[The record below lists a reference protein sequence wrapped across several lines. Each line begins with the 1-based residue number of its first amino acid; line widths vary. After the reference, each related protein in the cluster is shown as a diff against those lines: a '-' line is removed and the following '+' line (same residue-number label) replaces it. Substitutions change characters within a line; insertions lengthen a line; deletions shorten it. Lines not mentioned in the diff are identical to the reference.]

1 MTEDAPQD
9 SPSTAAEVRPVDAPA
24 SDATETQD
32 SLLLP
37 GVLPDVE
44 SLALDQGLQHLR
56 EIGADCFDPVGFGY
70 IDALVA
76 RAQRAEGA
84 LREWYDERARR
95 ELGLYADRAEA
106 ARCDWVRRAQA
117 LYEREPALA
126 PAINAALGNWD
137 GRALARL
144 ERSLDVSREPG
155 PLLALVSQIEA
166 LHRDS
171 PVEESA
177 DGLEQQLRQQELQI
191 LAEYGS
197 TAERQELRSAR
208 SYRQRMQRTG
218 AEQLLAHSVA
228 EAPQESGPLNPQK
241 LATRALS
248 TMQQLSPACSARF
261 VSWLNTLLYL
271 EKLDQS

>member
-1 MTEDAPQD
+1 MTETVPQD
-9 SPSTAAEVRPVDAPA
+9 TPALEAEVVTANGPDNEADTA
-24 SDATETQD
+24 SG
-32 SLLLP
+32 LHLP
-37 GVLPDVE
+37 GPVPDVE
-44 SLALDQGLQHLR
+44 SLALDRGLAQLR
-56 EIGADCFDPVGFGY
+56 EIGAEYFDPPGFSY
-70 IDALVA
+70 LDALVA
-76 RAQRAEGA
+76 RAQGAEGQLA
-84 LREWYDERARR
+84 EWYEGRARC
-95 ELGLYADRAEA
+95 EMSLYADRVET
-106 ARCDWVRRAQA
+106 ARSDWVERARA

-126 PAINAALGNWD
+126 PAINSALEGWN

-144 ERSLDVSREPG
+144 EKSQELSREPG

-177 DGLEQQLRQQELQI
+177 GGLEHQLRQQELQL

-197 TAERQELRSAR
+197 TVERQELRSAR